1 MSASAPFGKE
11 EQREARRLDLRVI
24 KENGIIHTR
33 RKSEVQN
40 KIPFSPSPQ
49 ETYKP
54 DTYLL
59 KMYTQEINAPLQN
72 RSLGNFEKKKNV
84 LQPWFT
90 LDMPDEN
97 QNALD
102 SLSIRTDLRH
112 QLCGLFV
119 SIFSSLF
126 RIYMQR
132 S

>member
-1 MSASAPFGKE
+1 MLLHTLRTDRRCSSQHMSASAPFGKE

-72 RSLGNFEKKKNV
+72 RSLGNFEKKKR
-84 LQPWFT
+84 FT
-90 LDMPDEN
+90 
-97 QNALD
+97 ALVHA
-102 SLSIRTDLRH
+102 RH
-112 QLCGLFV
+112 A
-119 SIFSSLF
+119 
-126 RIYMQR
+126 R
-132 S
+132 